1 MQATVPP
8 SVCQAASTWTSR
20 PPVQHVQ
27 TASRTCGQRCAD
39 TFNALEASVLR
50 TEYADISD
58 VSINA
63 CCRPESTTP
72 KASQP
77 STSSRTSGQQAQT
90 VGHRSDVY
98 ATSRDIQIIYID
110 TNKKHARVNKSKVNK
125 NLTCARSTHVDDA
138 SACGPPYVAG
148 KVCTSSQHV
157 AITEGW

>member
-27 TASRTCGQRCAD
+27 TASRPCGQRCAD
-39 TFNALEASVLR
+39 SLNALDAS
-50 TEYADISD
+50 ADADWSMLTLAD

-63 CCRPESTTP
+63 CCRSESTTP
-72 KASQP
+72 KAAQP
-77 STSSRTSGQQAQT
+77 STSSWTSGQQAQT

-98 ATSRDIQIIYID
+98 ATSRDIQIIYINI
-110 TNKKHARVNKSKVNK
+110 NKKHARVNKSKVNK

-157 AITEGW
+157 AITKG